1 MSVAALGGQRVA
13 AADRD
18 YGWIRSASFDYAFT
32 LGATVIALAAGA
44 ACVLRPELFPVLL
57 FIDLWFL
64 GYHHVI
70 STFTRLAF
78 DRESLAEHRQL
89 VFVLPWLVLAA
100 TLTVGL
106 TLGPWAIA
114 TVFLYWQWFHY
125 TRQSYG
131 VLRIYSRKA
140 NDLDSFDAKLRN
152 WVLYLVPLWGIAW
165 RSYQAPEYY
174 LSAKVMY
181 VPVPLGA
188 VHVLGAASLV
198 VTALWAARTIHAA
211 LRGRLH
217 FALELYL
224 ITHLVIFATGYVLIP
239 NIDHGWLV
247 LNVWHNVQYILI
259 VWMFNNNRFKNGV
272 DPTRPIFSSLCQS
285 HAFNIACYFGVCLTV
300 TGLVYSLLHWVLQL
314 TPLAAAP
321 LAALIVYQTINFH
334 HYIVDSKIWK
344 VRKKSIQK
352 TLQVAS

>member
-1 MSVAALGGQRVA
+1 MSVAVASGQRA
-13 AADRD
+13 AFAERD
-18 YGWIRSASFDYAFT
+18 YGWIRSASFDYGFT
-32 LGATVIALAAGA
+32 LGATVIALSAGA
-44 ACVLRPELFPVLL
+44 ASVLRPELFPLLL
-57 FIDLWFL
+57 FIDLWML
-64 GYHHVI
+64 GYHHVV
-70 STFTRLAF
+70 STFTRIAF
-78 DRESLAEHRQL
+78 DRDSLAEHRNL
-89 VFVLPWLVLAA
+89 VFVLPWLVLAG
-100 TLTVGL
+100 TLSVGV

-165 RSYQAPEYY
+165 RSFQAPELY
-174 LSAKVMY
+174 LGAHVMY

-188 VHVLGAASLV
+188 VHVRGAASLI
-198 VTALWAARTIHAA
+198 VTVLWAARTIYAA
-211 LRGRLH
+211 MQGRLK

-224 ITHLVIFATGYVLIP
+224 LTHLAIFAAGYVLIS
-239 NIDHGWLV
+239 NIDYGWLV

-259 VWMFNNNRFKNGV
+259 MWMFNNNRFKNGV
-272 DPTRPIFSSLCQS
+272 DPKQPIFSALCQN
-285 HAFNIACYFGVCLTV
+285 HAFNIACYFGVCLGITAM
-300 TGLVYSLLHWVLQL
+300 VYSLLHWTLKL

-321 LAALIVYQTINFH
+321 LAALIVYQSINFH